1 MARVG
6 VDLIRG
12 GACRACE
19 LRSWGARTQD
29 GDEIAALQHK
39 TAMVIHACI
48 TWNTVQRQPT
58 RKPVS
63 GKKDDKVVALEQFS
77 FQNRQAL

>member
-1 MARVG
+1 VKA
-6 VDLIRG
+6 
-12 GACRACE
+12 
-19 LRSWGARTQD
+19 QD

-39 TAMVIHACI
+39 PAMVIHARI

-63 GKKDDKVVALEQFS
+63 GKKDDNVVFLEQFS
-77 FQNRQAL
+77 FQNR